1 MEFKDKVKLLIDKGL
16 EENPNLFL
24 IDWSIS
30 PNNAIKV
37 IIDGDYNIGV
47 EDCVALSR
55 AVEHHLDREET
66 DFSLEVT
73 SCGIFSPLVN
83 TRQYVKNIGRVL
95 SVKTNETIVEGILKS
110 VENQTII
117 IEQEVRKPKPV
128 GKGKITI
135 KEQHSIALIDI
146 KEAKLIIKF

>member
-16 EENPNLFL
+16 EENPSLFL

-30 PNNAIKV
+30 SSNAIKI
-37 IIDGDYNIGV
+37 IIDGDNNIGV

-55 AVEHHLDREET
+55 AVEHHLDREEV

-83 TRQYVKNIGRVL
+83 LRQYVKNIGRVL
-95 SVKTNETIVEGILKS
+95 NVKTNEIELEGVLKS

-128 GKGKITI
+128 GKGKITV
-135 KEQHSIALIDI
+135 KEQHNIALTDI